1 MKCLAIDDEPLAL
14 DIIKDFCCKIDLVQL
29 VASYTNPVEAVR
41 TLNEQDIDLIFLDIQ
56 MPNIS
61 GLEFIRSIKNP
72 PMIIFTTAF
81 SNYAID
87 GFNLDAIDYLVKPFY
102 FERFFKAVNKAY
114 EIYRLRENKV
124 PVSADIQHEVRENIK
139 YLMVKVEY
147 TTVMLDLNLI
157 RYIEGLK
164 DYIKIYADNKKPILT
179 KSTLKNIE
187 QRLPSDEFVRAHKSY
202 IVAFSKINYIENNRI
217 VIDEKRIPIGNQ
229 FREAFYRMLESKKL

>member
-14 DIIKDFCCKIDLVQL
+14 DIIKDFCSKIDFVHL

-61 GLEFIRSIKNP
+61 GLEFIRSIKSP

-81 SNYAID
+81 SNYAIE
-87 GFNLDAIDYLVKPFY
+87 GFNLDAIDYLIKPFS

-114 EIYRLRENKV
+114 EIFRLRENKTSV
-124 PVSADIQHEVRENIK
+124 PIDIQHEARENVK

-147 TTVMLDLNLI
+147 STVKLDLNLI

-164 DYIKIYADNKKPILT
+164 DYIKIYADKKPTLT
-179 KSTLKNIE
+179 KSTMKNIE
-187 QRLPSDEFVRAHKSY
+187 QRLPSDEFVRVHKSY
-202 IVAFSKINYIENNRI
+202 IVAFSKIDFIENNRI
-217 VIDEKRIPIGNQ
+217 VIDDKRIPIGNQ
-229 FREAFYRMLESKKL
+229 FKDAFYRMLESKKL